1 MKRKTI
7 NSGIPWIGEIPEGWG
22 VHRIKHHFSVISGAT
37 PKSENMAYWDGDIPW
52 ITPADFRTE
61 DKYVSKGRR
70 NLTEEGYA
78 SCGTTIIPKGSI
90 VFSKRA
96 PVGSVAISTNKLCTN
111 QGCLSCVAKDGSNVE
126 YFYFLM
132 SVLTEQ
138 FDLVS
143 TGTTFKEIA
152 LDVFCNFELPYPS
165 EQEQNS
171 IVSFLNTECARI
183 DAVIEKT
190 RASIEEYKKL
200 KQAVITE
207 AVTKGIR
214 PGRKMKDSGIEW
226 IGEIPEE
233 WELSTIGKKI
243 VFEGGSQPPLTRFIH
258 EPREGYIRL
267 IQNRDYKTDEYI
279 TYVPIDS
286 VYKFCDE
293 EDVMIGRYG
302 PPTFVLH
309 RGLKGAYNV
318 ALMKAIPIGIE
329 REWMY
334 FFLQEETLI
343 SYIDSFSKRAAGQ
356 DGVNP
361 QILKKYPLPLPPNT
375 EQQEIAE
382 YLHVKEKEFRDIISK
397 KELLISE
404 LNTYKKAIIFE
415 YVTGKKEVSYVR

>member
-52 ITPADFRTE
+52 ITPADFKTE

-138 FDLVS
+138 FGLVS

-165 EQEQNS
+165 EQ
-171 IVSFLNTECARI
+171 
-183 DAVIEKT
+183 
-190 RASIEEYKKL
+190 
-200 KQAVITE
+200 
-207 AVTKGIR
+207 
-214 PGRKMKDSGIEW
+214 
-226 IGEIPEE
+226 
-233 WELSTIGKKI
+233 
-243 VFEGGSQPPLTRFIH
+243 
-258 EPREGYIRL
+258 
-267 IQNRDYKTDEYI
+267 
-279 TYVPIDS
+279 
-286 VYKFCDE
+286 
-293 EDVMIGRYG
+293 
-302 PPTFVLH
+302 
-309 RGLKGAYNV
+309 
-318 ALMKAIPIGIE
+318 
-329 REWMY
+329 
-334 FFLQEETLI
+334 
-343 SYIDSFSKRAAGQ
+343 
-356 DGVNP
+356 
-361 QILKKYPLPLPPNT
+361 
-375 EQQEIAE
+375 
-382 YLHVKEKEFRDIISK
+382 
-397 KELLISE
+397 
-404 LNTYKKAIIFE
+404 
-415 YVTGKKEVSYVR
+415 